1 MRKIKKEQG
10 ITMMVLVITIVVL
23 IILSAIV
30 IRYSIDGIEYS
41 REKKL
46 LSDLEAVQHAVYEQY
61 EQYRTTG
68 DPSFIIGSVASDSD
82 KATLE
87 ENSWK
92 ITTPTEIIEEKYYKL
107 NQDDLEKIGI
117 ENTEDEYIVNYK
129 TGECYNL
136 TQKRTKENHRVL
148 YID

>member
-61 EQYRTTG
+61 EQYKVTG
-68 DPSFIIGSVASDSD
+68 DESFIIGSEASSSD

-87 ENSWK
+87 GNTWK
-92 ITTPTEIIEEKYYKL
+92 ITSPKDNAEKYYKL

>member
-1 MRKIKKEQG
+1 MQKIKKEHG
-10 ITMMVLVITIVVL
+10 ITMMVLVITVVIL
-23 IILSAIV
+23 IILSAI
-30 IRYSIDGIEYS
+30 IIQYSINGIEYS

-46 LSDLEAVQHAVYEQY
+46 LSDLETVQHAVYEQY

-68 DPSFIIGSVASDSD
+68 DSSFIIGSVASESD

-87 ENSWK
+87 EHSWK
-92 ITTPTEIIEEKYYKL
+92 ITTPTEIEEKYYKL

-117 ENTEDEYIVNYK
+117 ENTKDEYIVNYK

-136 TQKRTKENHRVL
+136 TQKKTKENNQVL

>member
-1 MRKIKKEQG
+1 M
-10 ITMMVLVITIVVL
+10 
-23 IILSAIV
+23 

-61 EQYRTTG
+61 EQYKVTG
-68 DPSFIIGSVASDSD
+68 DESFIIGSEASSSD

-87 ENSWK
+87 GNTWK
-92 ITTPTEIIEEKYYKL
+92 ITSPKDNAEKYYKL

>member
-1 MRKIKKEQG
+1 MQKIKKEHG
-10 ITMMVLVITIVVL
+10 ITMMILVITIVVL
-23 IILSAIV
+23 IILSAIT
-30 IRYSIDGIEYS
+30 IQYSINGIEYS

-46 LSDLEAVQHAVYEQY
+46 LSDLETVQHAVYEQY

-68 DPSFIIGSVASDSD
+68 DSSFIIGSVASESD

-87 ENSWK
+87 GHSWQ
-92 ITTPTEIIEEKYYKL
+92 ISSPTEIEEKYYKL

-117 ENTEDEYIVNYK
+117 ENTKDEYIVNYK

-136 TQKRTKENHRVL
+136 TQKKTKENNQVL